1 MSAKAFKR
9 SGQPVARSREALSAD
24 YVVESSLR
32 AEGDKVRVTSSL
44 VRVDDQ
50 VQVWTASLDRELTS
64 TLGVQQDLARAIAQQ
79 VRVTLS
85 PERAA
90 LIARRQTENP
100 RAYDAYLRGRHEWA
114 SLTPAGNR
122 RALEHYD
129 RAIAEDPDYALA
141 WAGVANTL
149 VAAPINSDTPVA
161 AIADRARAAAS
172 RALKAS
178 PDLAEALLAQAYV
191 DFFIDWN
198 WRSSEAR
205 LRRAIEGDPNLAFAH
220 IILGHVLSQMGRQD
234 EARVMLRLARELD
247 PLFPHTYAMS
257 AQVEYQARDFPAAL
271 EYARQ
276 AMVIQPGFW
285 IGHIQK
291 GQSLTQMGRFD
302 EALQAFDDAGRY
314 SGDNSKTLAYRTEAL
329 ALAGREA
336 EARAVLAALEER
348 SRERYVPPSGFA
360 AIHASLGERQVAL
373 DWLERAYEA
382 RDVHLV
388 FLPVEARWDALR
400 NEPRFR
406 ALIERCDFYD

>member
-1 MSAKAFKR
+1 
-9 SGQPVARSREALSAD
+9 
-24 YVVESSLR
+24 
-32 AEGDKVRVTSSL
+32 

-122 RALEHYD
+122 RALEFYE

-141 WAGVANTL
+141 WAGIANTL
-149 VAAPINSDTPVA
+149 AAAPINSDMPVA
-161 AIADRARAAAS
+161 AVADQARAAAG
-172 RALKAS
+172 RAIKAS
-178 PDLAEALLAQAYV
+178 PDLAEALTAQAYV
-191 DFFIDWN
+191 NFFIDWN
-198 WRSSEAR
+198 WRSSEAA
-205 LRRAIEGDPNLAFAH
+205 LRRAIERDPNLSFAH

-257 AQVEYQARDFPAAL
+257 AQVEYQARDFAAAL

-276 AMVIQPGFW
+276 ATVIQPAFW

-291 GQSLTQMGRFD
+291 GQSLTQLGRFD
-302 EALQAFDDAGRY
+302 EALQAFDEAARF
-314 SGDNSKTLAYRTEAL
+314 SGDNSKTLAFRTEAL
-329 ALAGREA
+329 VRAGREA
-336 EARAVLAALEER
+336 EARAVLAALELR
-348 SRERYVPPSGFA
+348 SRDRYVPPVGFA
-360 AIHASLGERQVAL
+360 AIHTSLGEHQAAL
-373 DWLERAYEA
+373 VWLERAYQA
-382 RDVHLV
+382 RDVHLA

-400 NEPRFR
+400 NEPGFQ
-406 ALIERCDFYD
+406 ALIERCAFYD